1 MARKREKTGG
11 SSASAGGSGEGRP
24 PGRQPG
30 PEPGKGDAPH
40 VPGWV
45 PPTLFVLLT
54 GWLFR
59 DFIFSDR
66 MLFGG
71 DTLSLGYVARDFYA
85 EMLKSGTFPFWNPEL
100 LGGTPFIEA
109 LSGGDSLY
117 PPSALLLLLLEP
129 YRALGWKLILHVV
142 AAGFFMS
149 GWVRSLGVS
158 RPAALV
164 AAVGYMLSP
173 YLVSLVHPGHDGKLF
188 VTALAPLLFW
198 AVERHF
204 ARPGAGTFAGIGL
217 VVAMVL
223 LTTHFQMA
231 YFLFGAVGLYAVFRA
246 FQVGRGGEEVAD
258 AGAGEGDPQAAGA
271 GRRRGLTPAGLRF
284 GLFLAASVAG
294 AAAAGV
300 QFLPS
305 ASYVTEYSRR
315 VQTTRAAAG
324 ETGRAWS
331 SSWSLHPE
339 EAMSLL
345 IPEFAGNDAGGSAW
359 TERTYWGRNAT
370 RDNLPIAGVV
380 VLVLAAVSFAGAAR
394 RGVRWFLTGLGS
406 AALLFA
412 LGEHT
417 PVWGLFYALIPGI
430 RLFRAPDM
438 VMFLFVFSAA
448 TLASLAVDRILAA
461 ARDGRDKE
469 WRPVLKVLGGAA
481 AVMGLLAVLAASGA
495 LTSFWTRVVYSDVE
509 EGRLAALGALQPF
522 LVRGAFVAAV
532 MTAAV
537 GALAWGARKG
547 VLAPAVLVWGLV
559 TLVAVDQLRL
569 DASFVQTLDF
579 HEWSRP
585 DPNIQT
591 LLDRERGGEPY
602 RLLSFVRAGQDV
614 HPAMHGIELAAGHHP
629 NDLAR
634 YRELIGMVGSGFPE
648 NLVNPNVRR
657 LLNVRYILWPE
668 WQLGPVGDQGVV
680 SRTSGP
686 GGQPYETL
694 LAEPGLPRA
703 RLVGAASVVP
713 DGQAVAYMLSSEFD
727 PEREVVLSEAPTVP
741 LGDGSPVAGEV
752 NWLERSP
759 NRLRLEVTSDR
770 PALLVV
776 ADNWFPAWRA
786 TVDGA
791 EAPVLRAYHTL
802 RAVPVPAGASTVEMW
817 YSSAELARAGWLS
830 LVAFLVLGG
839 LGVTGT
845 VRRRWRA
852 S

>member
-11 SSASAGGSGEGRP
+11 SAAPAGAPAEARG
-24 PGRQPG
+24 PGRRPG
-30 PEPGKGDAPH
+30 PELRSGDAPH

-45 PPTLFVLLT
+45 PPALFVLLT

-59 DFIFSDR
+59 EFIFSDR

-100 LGGTPFIEA
+100 LGGTPFLEA

-217 VVAMVL
+217 VVALVL

-231 YFLFGAVGLYAVFRA
+231 YFLFGAVGLYAMFRA
-246 FQVGRGGEEVAD
+246 VQVAR
-258 AGAGEGDPQAAGA
+258 GAGNDAGA
-271 GRRRGLTPAGLRF
+271 GRRRGLTPAGIRF

-315 VQTTRAAAG
+315 VQTTRDAAG

-380 VLVLAAVSFAGAAR
+380 ILVLAAVSFAGAAR

-406 AALLFA
+406 VALLFA

-417 PVWGLFYALIPGI
+417 PVWGLFWTLVPGI

-448 TLASLAVDRILAA
+448 TLAALAVDRILAA
-461 ARDGRDKE
+461 ARDGRDE
-469 WRPVLKVLGGAA
+469 GWRPVLTVLGGAA
-481 AVMGLLAVLAASGA
+481 AVMGVLAILAASGA
-495 LTSFWTRVVYSDVE
+495 LTSLWTRVVYPDVG
-509 EGRLAALGALQPF
+509 EGRLAALDALQPF
-522 LVRGAFVAAV
+522 LVRGAFLAAV
-532 MTAAV
+532 MTVAV

-547 VLAPAVLVWGLV
+547 VLSPVVLVWGLV

-579 HEWSRP
+579 HQWSRP

-591 LLDRERGGEPY
+591 LLDRERDGEPY

-629 NDLAR
+629 NDLSR

-648 NLVNPNVRR
+648 NLVNPNIRR

-686 GGQPYETL
+686 DGQPYETL

-703 RLVGAASVVP
+703 RLVGAATVVP
-713 DGQAVAYMLSSEFD
+713 DGQAVAYMLSAEFA
-727 PEREVVLSEAPTVP
+727 PEREVVLSEALPVA
-741 LGDGSPVAGEV
+741 LEDASPVAGEV
-752 NWLERSP
+752 SWQERSP
-759 NRLRLEVTSDR
+759 NRLRLAVTSDR

-776 ADNWFPAWRA
+776 ADNWFPAWHA

-817 YSSAELARAGWLS
+817 YASAELARAGWLS
-830 LVAFLVLGG
+830 LAAFLVLGG
-839 LGVTGT
+839 LGVAGT

-852 S
+852 P